1 MDRLKNPLSAENK
14 AWWLGGGGGIPG
26 NNRAVEFFNTLAYI
40 GTPLKYRPS
49 QTPSESL
56 QDRKIK
62 HMNNMMDYA
71 ASKTSGTPTFAALRA
86 AVPKYNEIKDTI
98 TPRLTDAFDFGWFGK
113 KSDEEKNSLEDQITA
128 AAAEIRARM
137 IQMAMIGQTSTIEVE
152 MAKLIAE
159 AKEAEEQRKAADAA
173 RKAAEAA
180 AKGNGEPG
188 LVDKAMTVF
197 KGFF

>member
-1 MDRLKNPLSAENK
+1 
-14 AWWLGGGGGIPG
+14 
-26 NNRAVEFFNTLAYI
+26 
-40 GTPLKYRPS
+40 
-49 QTPSESL
+49 
-56 QDRKIK
+56 
-62 HMNNMMDYA
+62 
-71 ASKTSGTPTFAALRA
+71 
-86 AVPKYNEIKDTI
+86 
-98 TPRLTDAFDFGWFGK
+98 
-113 KSDEEKNSLEDQITA
+113 
-128 AAAEIRARM
+128 
-137 IQMAMIGQTSTIEVE
+137 

>member
-1 MDRLKNPLSAENK
+1 
-14 AWWLGGGGGIPG
+14 
-26 NNRAVEFFNTLAYI
+26 
-40 GTPLKYRPS
+40 
-49 QTPSESL
+49 
-56 QDRKIK
+56 
-62 HMNNMMDYA
+62 
-71 ASKTSGTPTFAALRA
+71 
-86 AVPKYNEIKDTI
+86 
-98 TPRLTDAFDFGWFGK
+98 
-113 KSDEEKNSLEDQITA
+113 
-128 AAAEIRARM
+128 M

-197 KGFF
+197 NKFF